1 MHKYYKNIAF
11 DLGGVLAYLDWDVL
25 NESEKMILKSYFKR
39 NDLAELERIASDLGI
54 GVRDLLA
61 SVNRHITD
69 IYRRAYKL
77 NRYTIEAFQMLKDS
91 GIEPAIWTNNTNL
104 LGDWIEQEGLHRF
117 VLQRNVCNSFY
128 LGSDKPNPKFFEK
141 ALVQMRSVKDD
152 VLFIDDDEKNIT
164 SAKVFGIDVEQYD
177 MFESEESL
185 KDIIGKKLKGK

>member
-39 NDLAELERIASDLGI
+39 NDLVELERMASDLGI
-54 GVRDLLA
+54 RVNDLLA
-61 SVNRHITD
+61 SVNRHIAD

-77 NRYTIEAFQMLKDS
+77 NKYTIEAFQMLKDS

-128 LGSDKPNPKFFEK
+128 LRSDKPNPKFFEK

-164 SAKVFGIDVEQYD
+164 SAKVFGIDAKQYD